1 MVEINRKWLR
11 KKDNVLVSNTN
22 AKHTKIWNSISSLV
36 IACTIQSLAGLVKSI
51 TDPHKKKKNGLYTK
65 PLC

>member
-51 TDPHKKKKNGLYTK
+51 TDPHKK
-65 PLC
+65 